1 MLYHCSLPR
10 ASDTRGV
17 TFDDVVVPAENVVGE
32 PGGGFKVAMK
42 CFDKTRPTVGAMSL
56 GNQRLLI
63 WRSFQN
69 LGYVTF
75 NNAYKYFSRIPCG
88 SLLCNEQ
95 LL

>member
-1 MLYHCSLPR
+1 MCHLNKLELLSHS

-56 GNQRLLI
+56 G
-63 WRSFQN
+63 S
-69 LGYVTF
+69 
-75 NNAYKYFSRIPCG
+75 
-88 SLLCNEQ
+88 
-95 LL
+95 